1 MSALTSEHHILKN
14 YLEEHFVSGKFFT
27 IEEIVAGV
35 KYPDGT
41 PIFKLNTNPYTHDKC
56 VKLGKMVKE
65 LNWATDVE
73 RYIPIIKDSKGSIKL
88 CESEQ
93 ELRAFVDKEKRKV
106 EKAYQ
111 YANHL
116 QSLIYVDGQVR
127 FINLAN
133 RTLDQDEMKPVDIYK
148 KDTHKGGIK
157 CLL

>member
-1 MSALTSEHHILKN
+1 MPLTPRQHALKN
-14 YLEEHFVSGKFFT
+14 YLATHFESGKFFT
-27 IEEIVAGV
+27 IEEICDAGLG
-35 KYPDGT
+35 YE
-41 PIFKLNTNPYTHDKC
+41 LNTNPYSHDKC
-56 VKLGKMVKE
+56 VALGSDVKQ

-73 RYIPIIKDSKGSIKL
+73 RYTPIIKNSKGSIKL
-88 CESEQ
+88 CESEE

-133 RTLDQDEMKPVDIYK
+133 RVLDENEMKPVDVYK
-148 KDTHKGGIK
+148 KDTTQNADQSN
-157 CLL
+157 